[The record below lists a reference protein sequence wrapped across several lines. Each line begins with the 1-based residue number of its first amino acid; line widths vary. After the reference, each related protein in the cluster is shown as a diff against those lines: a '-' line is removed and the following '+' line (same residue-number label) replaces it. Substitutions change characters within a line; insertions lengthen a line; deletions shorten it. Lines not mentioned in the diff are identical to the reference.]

1 MKNPCY
7 AEYMAMLSEQGEIF
21 NKTHFIFR
29 GDSII
34 LQKGNLPDESVVR
47 RCLEHQ
53 IAEDWFA
60 EPEYDYSA
68 LLLEKDAPNPA
79 GCEDMHL
86 REFFW
91 KMREK
96 GELKKYIALSAR
108 AKGLLNFRKSRR
120 FCSICGAPLEDH
132 KTFTARTC
140 TKCRHQFFP
149 QLEPAIIVLVSRGD
163 EILLARHLNRTH
175 TFYSCIAGFVELG
188 ETIEN
193 AVVREIKEETGLD
206 VKDVRYVASQSWPFP
221 DQLMLAFRAEYAG
234 GEIKIQ
240 TDEILDAQFFKRDDL
255 PQTPPPG
262 SVAWNLINE
271 SF

>member
-1 MKNPCY
+1 
-7 AEYMAMLSEQGEIF
+7 MLSEQGEIF

-96 GELKKYIALSAR
+96 DELKKYIALSAR

-120 FCSICGAPLEDH
+120 FCSICGAPLEDD

-262 SVAWNLINE
+262 SVAWNLIHE

>member
-1 MKNPCY
+1 
-7 AEYMAMLSEQGEIF
+7 MAMFSNQADIF
-21 NKTHFIFR
+21 NKTHFVFR

-34 LQKGNLPDESVVR
+34 LQDGKLPDESVIK

-53 IAEDWFA
+53 IASDWFS
-60 EPEYDYSA
+60 ESDYNYSA

-79 GCEDMHL
+79 GCKDMHL
-86 REFFW
+86 RDFFW
-91 KMREK
+91 QMRDSDE
-96 GELKKYIALSAR
+96 GKKIAALSAR
-108 AKGLLNFRKSRR
+108 AKGLLHFRKNKR
-120 FCSICGAPLEDH
+120 FCSICGGMLEDD
-132 KTFTARTC
+132 KKFTARTC
-140 TKCRHQFFP
+140 CKCGHQFFP
-149 QLEPAIIVLVSRGD
+149 QLEPAIIVLVSKGD
-163 EILLARHLNRTH
+163 EILLAQHLNRTH

-234 GEIKIQ
+234 GEIQIQ
-240 TDEILDAQFFKRDDL
+240 KDEIRDAQFFARDDL

-262 SVAWNLINE
+262 SVAWNLIHE
-271 SF
+271 KF